1 MYRKYFKRLL
11 DILFSIILLILLS
24 PLMSI
29 VSVLIILFMGWPIIF
44 MQDRPGLN
52 EKPFKILKFRSM
64 AIASNNQSELTSDSS
79 RITALGT
86 ILRMTSIDELPELIN
101 ILKGDMSFVGP
112 RPLLTSYIPYYT
124 EAERIRHKV
133 RPGLTGLAQING
145 RNYLKWDERLKL
157 DQEYVNCISFKLDF
171 RIIARTIINT
181 LKMSGI
187 EPLTSETEGNLA
199 ELRKNKQNTKSAE
212 LKQ

>member
-1 MYRKYFKRLL
+1 
-11 DILFSIILLILLS
+11 
-24 PLMSI
+24 
-29 VSVLIILFMGWPIIF
+29 
-44 MQDRPGLN
+44 
-52 EKPFKILKFRSM
+52 
-64 AIASNNQSELTSDSS
+64 
-79 RITALGT
+79 
-86 ILRMTSIDELPELIN
+86 MTSIDELPELIN